1 MSDLI
6 GYMGGPRDIQ
16 QAKADAESAAEKA
29 IEAAG
34 RVDTAID
41 AANKAAEN
49 ANTATEETY
58 IAKSG
63 AEAAAA
69 EADAARDNANNAAQN
84 AIEKAEEARAAGE
97 EATAA
102 AEEARQYVLGDI
114 SEKTVTFDKIS
125 AYENIT
131 SGENLKTMFGK
142 IEKQIAGVHDAS
154 AIGDGAIGFEKLSS
168 EIVNVENDNTVLQT
182 NSAFYNGLNNDEI
195 AKEHFVDVTLHSEG
209 GNLIRINVK
218 CLIKNDPWGAKPD
231 PDFDVEIH
239 FIDGTEI
246 AENIKTTV
254 GVSSFGTEIE
264 IQANH
269 AYTAYRVI
277 IKKTYNLNK
286 TIASITAIID
296 EIKHTEAIK
305 ALFPHLKITQEN
317 IPNNLITK
325 EKLSK
330 EVEEWVEGKAA
341 YIEFATEEEA
351 REGINDHTVMSPL
364 RVAQAIDEMGGG
376 GGGGIVT
383 IPTMTSS
390 FTGGSF
396 SVNEEIEIRYRWG
409 SPNSGNGT
417 LHVLV
422 DSIEFTT
429 SEVAQGMNRYTLTG
443 LSKGSHSI
451 QMYVVDRGGQ
461 YTDTLK
467 FTIKVGTLD
476 ITSPFDDSVDF
487 AVTQIIKIPI
497 TIDTISL
504 EPIYITRTIDNES
517 VRLLAQNGYNVFQL
531 PTLTA
536 GAHKVSFKAESSIY
550 ISNILTFDIVIE
562 DSDALT
568 LISDFDKTMATYR
581 ELVEIQY
588 RVSLKGASTFKA
600 AYYIDDILNRE
611 ATIPA
616 GTNIWSTRDLSI
628 GRHTLK
634 VVVTT
639 LDGTKSAELSW
650 TLQVNSSSYT
660 PLDPVVDASL
670 LCWFDASNK
679 TNQDM
684 DRDTWEDKSGN
695 DTPVTLYNLNYGSNG
710 WIDGAL
716 KLNGGAYAEIDL
728 QALKDNAP
736 YGVTVDIKFCTRD
749 VGNQEACV
757 LDMRGSD
764 SNNKGFAVDTM
775 QMYLNSGTSKIKS
788 DIAEEEMSRATFV
801 IDRDNKLAK
810 IYNNGVLTEAFIMG
824 ASEDFYNTSKIYLN
838 TTLGNVNGVWQPDIF
853 GSCEIYSIRVYAR
866 ALESEEIVQNLVSD
880 IPDLDAQ
887 EEKYNINYKNNMPTM
902 YFYGDTSAMTKDNKV
917 PLRIKYISPDST
929 KYGESFDL
937 TDCPVSWQGTSSLQ
951 YAVKNYKIRLRNQGG
966 AKYKYSP
973 FGGILEDTFCLKADY
988 MESSHANNTGMA
1000 KFIHHELYNEQT
1012 PAQKLDERCRTT
1024 IDGFPIQ
1031 LYIAKDSV
1039 SAPVYMGVFNF
1050 NLDKACNDTYGMDN
1064 TITGFENCCK
1074 FEVSSNSDTSAGAFR
1089 DDSDLSIREDFEVT
1103 YPDEDDLT
1111 ADQLTEKYATLKRMV
1126 SWVKNS
1132 DETTFKAELDQYFN
1146 REYLMKYFLQ
1156 AHLFGMVDNL
1166 GKNMM
1171 LCTWDGLIWYPTFY
1185 DMDTQLGLDNTGYL
1199 EFYSDCDVVEGVY
1212 NTSNSKLF
1220 VMLQTCFA
1228 SELAEM
1234 YKSMRMSGK
1243 YSVPTILKYW
1253 YDQQVAVIGESQ
1265 YNKDM
1270 EAKYIQFKNDYLFM
1284 LHGRRY
1290 EHMKK
1295 WITERLLYLDT
1306 IYGYEADTSS
1316 SITIRANKAA
1326 TVSLDIL
1333 TYSPQ
1338 YLRVKWRNG
1347 VEQRLK
1353 IGRDENGRMKSTKFS
1368 GTLTTA
1374 TDQEV
1379 IIYNAKQI
1387 KKIDGL
1393 SNLNPSVLNLVEAS
1407 GLTEVV
1413 CENSPLLADVRLNSA
1428 NTFLSHINF
1437 NKCTS
1442 LSGVLDLSVL
1452 NNLEYVNLNAT
1463 KLTNISFPIGGCN
1476 LKELYLDITTLSLL
1490 HLEKMPLLQTLIL
1503 NRNAVYSEFYIKDCI
1518 QLFLKTG
1525 RQYTYDHYT
1534 VRILADALRIE
1545 NIGGLDRE
1553 GYLIVNNEQNGTRRM
1568 NSFILKNVSIHG
1580 VYTTFIGSA
1589 SKECS
1594 VKEFEITGCTIDN
1607 LTLNRLGFT
1616 EQHDIDTAGF
1626 GVIKTL
1632 RMWGAV
1638 NVNRINVPST
1648 LKGLFLYKDSYM
1660 PNQGWYTLID
1670 PDTGPFGGEA
1680 VKIDGEYSSAISI
1693 DGTPVGNDNALDLS
1707 SFRITEFLNVTGY
1720 DLSTVIINCDF
1731 LQMDNDKY
1739 LFRESNAGT
1748 TKRFSLPVTANVK
1761 GRLTST
1767 DNAKIWCTATATAYP
1782 PMENLDE
1789 LEWDTSEV
1797 TDFSSMFSY
1806 WKNLR
1811 KFPDLDYR
1819 KGIKFIDMCSYATA
1833 LTGDIVISAPQA
1845 THLTNVMR
1853 ETNITSFE
1861 IDSTEITSIIY
1872 AFYSTRNVQSVKFGS
1887 TAKAR
1892 DILQPFNGCSKLE
1905 NIEGLSLASA
1915 VPNQTIGTQRPD
1927 GLFGG
1932 CAALPNDN
1940 IQTIMD
1946 TLKVPESGG
1955 YDFKN
1960 AFNGCKLLTSVPE
1973 KVAKYAISIE
1983 YTFASTGIKNLENIT
1998 FELTDNAISAFQ
2010 SSGVESVNN
2019 VSFPVS
2025 KSAYRMFYNCTKLT
2039 NVSGLNMPLVENARE
2054 TFNGCTTLEIVGRM
2068 ELSNCKNIFQTFL
2081 ACGKLQSIEYLD
2093 WSYAWTNGSSDQP
2106 TNSSTF
2112 NGAITNLTHVIFGG
2126 TIGKYFIY
2134 GTPFGAVLDLE
2145 SVQSFVEHAASLSSP
2160 VTLTVR
2166 KSTFELFTEE
2176 MLTSLAAKNWTIANA
2191 GW

>member
-1407 GLTEVV
+1407 GLTELD
-1413 CENSPLLADVRLNSA
+1413 CKKATLLADARFSSA
-1428 NTFLSHINF
+1428 NTFLGKINLDG
-1437 NKCTS
+1437 CSALTGS
-1442 LSGVLDLSVL
+1442 LDLSKLDNLIYLNL
-1452 NNLEYVNLNAT
+1452 NNT
-1463 KLTNISFPIGGCN
+1463 KLTNVSFPVGGCN
-1476 LKELYLDITTLSLL
+1476 LKEIYMAIPTLKSLDIENMPMLSKLDICYLAGGNVLTGTFSTFKIINCPNAIIESKQSGSNRLTNIIAEDIFIEGSPDLMNNNSLIYGINMGAEVHLL
-1490 HLEKMPLLQTLIL
+1490 KCKLTGLKNIQMLKIKCCEVGDLDPVLQSFSID
-1503 NRNAVYSEFYIKDCI
+1503 SE
-1518 QLFLKTG
+1518 
-1525 RQYTYDHYT
+1525 
-1534 VRILADALRIE
+1534 IE
-1545 NIGGLDRE
+1545 NLQIFG
-1553 GYLIVNNEQNGTRRM
+1553 
-1568 NSFILKNVSIHG
+1568 
-1580 VYTTFIGSA
+1580 
-1589 SKECS
+1589 
-1594 VKEFEITGCTIDN
+1594 
-1607 LTLNRLGFT
+1607 LGFT
-1616 EQHDIDTAGF
+1616 EIQNSIDINFEKIQRFLLKKYTN
-1626 GVIKTL
+1626 IKELSLTS
-1632 RMWGAV
+1632 
-1638 NVNRINVPST
+1638 N
-1648 LKGLFLYKDSYM
+1648 LKGLYIDQKNDVYACG
-1660 PNQGWYTLID
+1660 GWINFGNGTTKEQKPFTNETIFEKVTMNGMDITDTLDFSGNPVMDLLHIGNNLL
-1670 PDTGPFGGEA
+1670 PE
-1680 VKIDGEYSSAISI
+1680 SI
-1693 DGTPVGNDNALDLS
+1693 T
-1707 SFRITEFLNVTGY
+1707 
-1720 DLSTVIINCDF
+1720 TVVLNCDF
-1731 LQMDNDKY
+1731 TNCYEVPDYLHKDYAFMLPAKMDVNGYAKLSND
-1739 LFRESNAGT
+1739 S
-1748 TKRFSLPVTANVK
+1748 
-1761 GRLTST
+1761 
-1767 DNAKIWCTATATAYP
+1767 KIWCTLDASSDSP
-1782 PMENLDE
+1782 PENVFEGLT
-1789 LEWDTSEV
+1789 LDTSNV
-1797 TDFSSMFSY
+1797 TDFSNYFAY
-1806 WKNLR
+1806 WKNLKVLPQIDTSNGTNFT
-1811 KFPDLDYR
+1811 KFCHNSGLETYPSHLDFSNGDNFESAYSYSRLIGIPDLNIP
-1819 KGIKFIDMCSYATA
+1819 KATSCYMTFQFCRN
-1833 LTGDIVISAPQA
+1833 LKTIG
-1845 THLTNVMR
+1845 
-1853 ETNITSFE
+1853 NITLPE
-1861 IDSTEITSIIY
+1861 AKNI
-1872 AFYSTRNVQSVKFGS
+1872 GS
-1887 TAKAR
+1887 
-1892 DILQPFNGCSKLE
+1892 LL
-1905 NIEGLSLASA
+1905 
-1915 VPNQTIGTQRPD
+1915 NQTNAKLDIGIIDAPKAESASYFLSGTGPIS
-1927 GLFGG
+1927 LK
-1932 CAALPNDN
+1932 ALLIPTCKNMTN
-1940 IQTIMD
+1940 LMFNTIVD
-1946 TLKVPESGG
+1946 QLDLIDFSGREESG
-1955 YDFKN
+1955 N
-1960 AFNGCKLLTSVPE
+1960 ILNVSWPC
-1973 KVAKYAISIE
+1973 
-1983 YTFASTGIKNLENIT
+1983 NIT
-1998 FELTDNAISAFQ
+1998 HMLVQGTLNRYSVLNFYQKIDLDDESKQSMINALLDYTGEGTATLTLHAN
-2010 SSGVESVNN
+2010 
-2019 VSFPVS
+2019 
-2025 KSAYRMFYNCTKLT
+2025 
-2039 NVSGLNMPLVENARE
+2039 
-2054 TFNGCTTLEIVGRM
+2054 TF
-2068 ELSNCKNIFQTFL
+2068 
-2081 ACGKLQSIEYLD
+2081 
-2093 WSYAWTNGSSDQP
+2093 
-2106 TNSSTF
+2106 
-2112 NGAITNLTHVIFGG
+2112 TNLTEEEI
-2126 TIGKYFIY
+2126 
-2134 GTPFGAVLDLE
+2134 
-2145 SVQSFVEHAASLSSP
+2145 AAI
-2160 VTLTVR
+2160 T
-2166 KSTFELFTEE
+2166 
-2176 MLTSLAAKNWTIANA
+2176 AKNWTIASA
-2191 GW
+2191 

>member
-16 QAKADAESAAEKA
+16 QAKANAESAAEKA
-29 IEAAG
+29 IEAANK
-34 RVDTAID
+34 VDTAID

-49 ANTATEETY
+49 ANIATEETY
-58 IAKSG
+58 IAKRE
-63 AEAAAA
+63 AEEAAA
-69 EADAARDNANNAAQN
+69 EADNARDNANNAAQN
-84 AIEKAEEARAAGE
+84 ALEKAEEARAAGE
-97 EATAA
+97 DATAA

-114 SEKTVTFDKIS
+114 SEKTVIFDKMS

-838 TTLGNVNGVWQPDIF
+838 TTLGNVNGVWRPNMF
-853 GSCEIYSIRVYAR
+853 GSCEVYSIRVYAR

-1146 REYLMKYFLQ
+1146 KEYLMKYFLQ

-1353 IGRDENGRMKSTKFS
+1353 IGRDANGRMKSTRFS

-1407 GLTEVV
+1407 GLTEVI
-1413 CENSPLLADVRLNSA
+1413 CENSPLLADLRLS
-1428 NTFLSHINF
+1428 SK
-1437 NKCTS
+1437 NKFIRS
-1442 LSGVLDLSVL
+1442 VLLSGCKALGTSSGGGNILDLSEL
-1452 NNLEYVNLNAT
+1452 INLVQVKVNGTSLEGILLPTGGCNIKVVYFSEKTKNIHLENMPLLKEISRIDAERIKTLSSLTIIKCPNLPISALVSGSFTPNAESIHIEDSFTGEPPGDIFQFGNKGAISTNDIVTICSITSITLKNIQCFKNSSLLINCTASQDTVGALTNFVVENVPTKELCVTKMGFMEPTELDLSNVQTKALKIAGYANIT
-1463 KLTNISFPIGGCN
+1463 KLTVPSDLNGLYISSDERPALSDWLLNNRGFNLSGSALVCKEKLQLLISGSIQEPDAMDFTSFP
-1476 LKELYLDITTLSLL
+1476 
-1490 HLEKMPLLQTLIL
+1490 Q
-1503 NRNAVYSEFYIKDCI
+1503 
-1518 QLFLKTG
+1518 
-1525 RQYTYDHYT
+1525 
-1534 VRILADALRIE
+1534 
-1545 NIGGLDRE
+1545 
-1553 GYLIVNNEQNGTRRM
+1553 
-1568 NSFILKNVSIHG
+1568 
-1580 VYTTFIGSA
+1580 
-1589 SKECS
+1589 
-1594 VKEFEITGCTIDN
+1594 
-1607 LTLNRLGFT
+1607 
-1616 EQHDIDTAGF
+1616 
-1626 GVIKTL
+1626 
-1632 RMWGAV
+1632 
-1638 NVNRINVPST
+1638 
-1648 LKGLFLYKDSYM
+1648 
-1660 PNQGWYTLID
+1660 
-1670 PDTGPFGGEA
+1670 
-1680 VKIDGEYSSAISI
+1680 
-1693 DGTPVGNDNALDLS
+1693 
-1707 SFRITEFLNVTGY
+1707 ITEYLY
-1720 DLSTVIINCDF
+1720 YPDCEKSIIKINCDF
-1731 LQMDNDKY
+1731 
-1739 LFRESNAGT
+1739 
-1748 TKRFSLPVTANVK
+1748 TKGDGLHYTNSRLKLPVTANVK
-1761 GRLTST
+1761 GYLKST
-1767 DNAKIWCTATATAYP
+1767 DYAKSWCTATTTECP
-1782 PMENLDE
+1782 PMETLDE
-1789 LEWDTSEV
+1789 LEWDTSEI
-1797 TDFSSMFSY
+1797 TNFGAFFRY
-1806 WKNLR
+1806 WRNLR
-1811 KFPDLDYR
+1811 KFPSLDCS
-1819 KGIKFIDMCSYATA
+1819 KGTLFNEFCYEANA
-1833 LTGDIVISAPQA
+1833 LEGDIVINAPNATRIDSA
-1845 THLTNVMR
+1845 MR
-1853 ETNITSFE
+1853 GTKITSFE
-1861 IDSTEITSIIY
+1861 INSSELTDIHD
-1872 AFYSTRNVQSVKFGS
+1872 AFYNAVNIQTVKFSRTEKVNNFMSTFRECNQLKNIEGLTLSGVAPGS
-1887 TAKAR
+1887 NLSMLFGGCKMLPNDQIQAIMDTLPPAESGYNFEGAFYKCTQLTQIPEKVILYGASLGENYGAFEETGILSIKNIRMPLMVQAKSAFKNCKNLTEVDGLDCPKLINTTNMFHSSAVESIKRLNVPELLNAAR
-1892 DILQPFNGCSKLE
+1892 MFQYCNALISIDKFEVPKVKDVIYTFCGCSKLE
-1905 NIEGLSLASA
+1905 
-1915 VPNQTIGTQRPD
+1915 TIGYIDMTTVWKNGNATLTTNP
-1927 GLFGG
+1927 
-1932 CAALPNDN
+1932 
-1940 IQTIMD
+1940 QTFD
-1946 TLKVPESGG
+1946 
-1955 YDFKN
+1955 
-1960 AFNGCKLLTSVPE
+1960 
-1973 KVAKYAISIE
+1973 
-1983 YTFASTGIKNLENIT
+1983 STGK
-1998 FELTDNAISAFQ
+1998 IS
-2010 SSGVESVNN
+2010 
-2019 VSFPVS
+2019 
-2025 KSAYRMFYNCTKLT
+2025 R
-2039 NVSGLNMPLVENARE
+2039 
-2054 TFNGCTTLEIVGRM
+2054 I
-2068 ELSNCKNIFQTFL
+2068 
-2081 ACGKLQSIEYLD
+2081 
-2093 WSYAWTNGSSDQP
+2093 
-2106 TNSSTF
+2106 
-2112 NGAITNLTHVIFGG
+2112 IFGG
-2126 TIGKYFIY
+2126 EIGKYVIY
-2134 GTPFGAVLDLE
+2134 GSAMVNNTLDVE
-2145 SVQSFVEHAASLSSP
+2145 SLQSFIDHADTLPEA
-2160 VTLTVR
+2160 VTLTLN
-2166 KSTFELFTEE
+2166 KSSFALLTEE
-2176 MLTSLAAKNWTIANA
+2176 MISELAAKNWTVASA
-2191 GW
+2191 